1 MTTRVSTEEAARS
14 SADGSL
20 TTRVSTEEAARSSAD
35 GSIVTAYQSAD
46 TSIEGRVS
54 TLEATI
60 MEDVEMIEEIKVG
73 IVASPLTPTVYTLAN
88 PVQDND
94 ETLVQVFVNGVKVKC
109 TVAAAANVTVVAPH
123 AIDADDD
130 VTFLYQT
137 V

>member
-1 MTTRVSTEEAARS
+1 M
-14 SADGSL
+14 